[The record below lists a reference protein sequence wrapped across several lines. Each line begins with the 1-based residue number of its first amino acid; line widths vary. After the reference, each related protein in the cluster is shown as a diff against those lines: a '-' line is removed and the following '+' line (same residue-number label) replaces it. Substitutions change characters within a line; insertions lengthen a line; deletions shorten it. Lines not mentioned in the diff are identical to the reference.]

1 MATFLV
7 LLGPPGAGK
16 GTQAKRLAS
25 KLGIPQISTGDLFRE
40 HLKKETELGKKA
52 NEYISRGEL
61 VPDDVTVGMVRN
73 RLSRP
78 DCEKG
83 AILDGF
89 PRTVPQA
96 EALDEI
102 LAELDST
109 LTAVFCIEIS
119 EKELLRRLTGRRVC
133 RESGHIFHIEFNPP
147 QDPGVCDIDGSELYQ
162 REDDK
167 ERTVKERIRVY
178 REQTEQLCGYYD
190 SRSKLMEINGEQ
202 SIEAVT
208 EALIEALQKRRE
220 G

>member
-25 KLGIPQISTGDLFRE
+25 ELGIPQVSTGDLFRE
-40 HLKKETELGKKA
+40 HLKKQTVLGQKA
-52 NEYISRGEL
+52 NKYIKKGEL
-61 VPDDVTVGMVRN
+61 VPDDVTVGMVRD
-73 RLSRP
+73 RLSRS
-78 DCEKG
+78 DCEEG

-102 LAELDST
+102 LDELGED
-109 LTAVFCIEIS
+109 LTGVFCIDIS
-119 EKELLRRLTGRRVC
+119 EQELLRRLTGRRVC
-133 RESGHIFHIEFNPP
+133 RESGHIFHVEFNPP
-147 QDPGVCDIDGSELYQ
+147 EEPGVCDYDGSELYQ

-167 ERTVKERIRVY
+167 EETVKERIRVY
-178 REQTEQLCGYYD
+178 QEQTAPLCDYYGK
-190 SRSKLMEINGEQ
+190 RGKLVDVDGEQ

-208 EALIEALQKRRE
+208 EALLTAIKDKAS
-220 G
+220 

>member
-25 KLGIPQISTGDLFRE
+25 ELGIPQVSTGDLFRE
-40 HLKKETELGKKA
+40 HLKKQTVLGQKA
-52 NEYISRGEL
+52 NKYIKKGEL
-61 VPDDVTVGMVRN
+61 VPDDVTVGMVRD

-78 DCEKG
+78 DCEEG

-102 LAELDST
+102 LDELGED
-109 LTAVFCIEIS
+109 LTGVFCIDIS
-119 EKELLRRLTGRRVC
+119 EQELLRRLTGRRVC
-133 RESGHIFHIEFNPP
+133 RESGHIFHVEFNPP
-147 QDPGVCDIDGSELYQ
+147 EEPGVCDYDGSELYQ

-167 ERTVKERIRVY
+167 EETVKERIRVY
-178 REQTEQLCGYYD
+178 QEQTAPLCDYYGK
-190 SRSKLMEINGEQ
+190 RGKLVDVDGEQ

-208 EALIEALQKRRE
+208 EALLTAIKDKAS
-220 G
+220 

>member
-25 KLGIPQISTGDLFRE
+25 ELGIPQVSTGDLFRE
-40 HLKKETELGKKA
+40 HLKKQTVLGQKA
-52 NEYISRGEL
+52 NEYIKKGEL
-61 VPDDVTVGMVRN
+61 VPDDVTVGMVRD

-78 DCEKG
+78 DCEEG

-102 LAELDST
+102 LDELGED
-109 LTAVFCIEIS
+109 LTGVFCIDIS
-119 EKELLRRLTGRRVC
+119 EQELLRRLTGRRVC
-133 RESGHIFHIEFNPP
+133 RESGHIFHVEFNPP
-147 QDPGVCDIDGSELYQ
+147 EEPGVCDYDGSELYQ

-167 ERTVKERIRVY
+167 EETVKERIRVY
-178 REQTEQLCGYYD
+178 QEQTAPLCDYYGK
-190 SRSKLMEINGEQ
+190 RGKLVDVDGEQ

-208 EALIEALQKRRE
+208 EALLTAIKDKAS
-220 G
+220 